1 MSVLLIG
8 YYFIVLLTSWGG
20 TILIEEQAGD
30 LYGEER
36 RKFSRFLYFV
46 TIMADPNEQAAPV
59 EDDEPEQT
67 PGYKA
72 PAQKTLDEIQQL
84 DADDESLVRYKQM
97 LLGGATAGKNV
108 QLTQETWFTYAFKKL
123 WVSSYNRPFFRP
135 GADDGGVNVSVDKM
149 SIVIDGRKDIDL
161 DLTGL

>member
-20 TILIEEQAGD
+20 TILVEEQAGD
-30 LYGEER
+30 LDGEER

-46 TIMADPNEQAAPV
+46 SIMADPNEQAAPV
-59 EDDEPEQT
+59 EDDEPEET

-97 LLGGATAGKNV
+97 LLGGATADKNV
-108 QLTQETWFTYAFKKL
+108 LLTQET
-123 WVSSYNRPFFRP
+123 
-135 GADDGGVNVSVDKM
+135 
-149 SIVIDGRKDIDL
+149 
-161 DLTGL
+161 

>member
-30 LYGEER
+30 LDGEER
-36 RKFSRFLYFV
+36 RKFSRFLYLG

-59 EDDEPEQT
+59 EDDEPEET

-108 QLTQETWFTYAFKKL
+108 QLTQET
-123 WVSSYNRPFFRP
+123 
-135 GADDGGVNVSVDKM
+135 
-149 SIVIDGRKDIDL
+149 
-161 DLTGL
+161 